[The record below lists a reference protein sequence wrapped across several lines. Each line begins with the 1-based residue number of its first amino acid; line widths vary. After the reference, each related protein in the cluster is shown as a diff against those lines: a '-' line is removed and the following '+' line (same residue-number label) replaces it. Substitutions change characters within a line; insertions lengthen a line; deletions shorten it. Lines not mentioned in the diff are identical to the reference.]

1 MCCTLCRL
9 SLFGKMPC
17 IQLEVLGE
25 GGYKASSDQQRAS
38 GGQGLLEAAWSRGAC
53 GGGLVASI
61 TRSFVLVGSHILMR
75 DLNHL
80 DVYWESNTASCKQTR
95 SLLECSENN
104 FLVQILDKLARE
116 RALLD
121 LVLISAEELKKLRL
135 EVVWAV
141 VTMPWLSSW
150 FQGVWS

>member
-1 MCCTLCRL
+1 
-9 SLFGKMPC
+9 
-17 IQLEVLGE
+17 
-25 GGYKASSDQQRAS
+25 
-38 GGQGLLEAAWSRGAC
+38 
-53 GGGLVASI
+53 
-61 TRSFVLVGSHILMR
+61 MR

-141 VTMPWLSSW
+141 VTMPWLSS
-150 FQGVWS
+150 